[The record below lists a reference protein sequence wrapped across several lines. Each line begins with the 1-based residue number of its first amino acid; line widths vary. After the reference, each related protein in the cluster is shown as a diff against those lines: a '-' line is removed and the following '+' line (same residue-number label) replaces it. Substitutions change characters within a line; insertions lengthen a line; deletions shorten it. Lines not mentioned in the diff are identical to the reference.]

1 MFYGFAP
8 VDSGPMPEL
17 LLEVGCEELP
27 ASFVRKAYED
37 LRKSIHDKLQ
47 EAGLI
52 GEDHASTAMGTPRR
66 LIVSIPDLPERQQ
79 DATKDMRGPNEQAAY
94 KDGQP
99 TPALLGFCK
108 GQGVAPD
115 DVRLVDGYVWVTKKI
130 EGRSTAELLSEIIP
144 QAIRGL
150 QFEKSMRWGASK
162 MRFARPIRWMLAAF
176 DGKVVPFE
184 IEGVRSGLTSVGH
197 RFYKPETFQA
207 AYLQDLV
214 DGLRK
219 RYVEPDPAERQAK
232 ILREAQDVASGDPQM
247 PADLIEENVFLTEW
261 PSALQGS
268 FKKEFQELPVP
279 VLVTAMAKH
288 ERFFPVRDPSG
299 NPTNHF
305 VSIRNAGEDDT
316 VRAGNEWVLNARFND
331 AKFFYDEDK
340 QKRLADFL
348 EETSG
353 ILFQDKLGTVRQ
365 RADRLSALAAAVA
378 RVTGADE
385 AEVQH
390 ASQAGLYCKADLS
403 TGLVSE
409 LASLQG
415 IVGGEYAKR
424 EGFPD
429 PVCWA
434 IETHYDLDKN
444 PEIACPGS
452 RTSVRT
458 LLADNL
464 DKLAG
469 YLGIGIE
476 PSGSSDPYGLRRA
489 VTTLIE
495 AAWQWPS
502 ELPSYEDLLKLALQ
516 EYSKQS
522 VGLNEEA
529 ALKSL
534 ASIFEGRYEAMM
546 PEVRHDVLAAALL
559 VEDRP
564 KLLSPKDVK
573 FRTAVLGELAGDVQF
588 VQTATRPLNIVS
600 AARKKGIPLEE
611 NDPLSI
617 SQKDLDSP
625 TGSTLHFKLKEQGAR
640 IGDVGTPTELADLLR
655 DLQTPI
661 NDFFESTMVMAE
673 DEKARFARLSLLN
686 ACSRMLL
693 RAGDFSKIV
702 IEG

>member
-1 MFYGFAP
+1 
-8 VDSGPMPEL
+8 MPEL

-37 LRKSIHDKLQ
+37 LRKSIHDKLR

-52 GEDHASTAMGTPRR
+52 GEDHASACMGTPRR
-66 LIVSIPDLPERQQ
+66 LIVGIPDLPERQE
-79 DATKDMRGPNEQAAY
+79 DSTKDMRGPNEQAAY

-99 TPALLGFCK
+99 SPALLGFCK
-108 GQGVAPD
+108 GQGVGPEE
-115 DVRLVDGYVWVTKKI
+115 VRLVDGYVWVTKKI
-130 EGRSTAELLSEIIP
+130 EGRATAELLSEIIP

-150 QFEKSMRWGASK
+150 QFDKSMRWGASK

-176 DGKVVPFE
+176 DGRVVPFE
-184 IEGVRSGLTSVGH
+184 IEGVQSGLTSVGH
-197 RFYKPETFQA
+197 RFYRPETFQA

-219 RYVEPDPAERQAK
+219 RFVEPDPAERQEK
-232 ILREAQDVASGDPQM
+232 ILREAQQVASGDPQM

-268 FKKEFQELPVP
+268 FKREFQELPVP

-288 ERFFPVRDPSG
+288 ERFFPVRDPG
-299 NPTNHF
+299 GKPTNHF

-340 QKRLADFL
+340 QKKLADFL

-365 RADRLSALAAAVA
+365 RADRLSALAAAIA
-378 RVTGADE
+378 RATGADD
-385 AEVQH
+385 AEIQH

-424 EGFPD
+424 EGFAD

-452 RTSVRT
+452 RTAVRT

-476 PSGSSDPYGLRRA
+476 PSGSSDPFGLRRA

-495 AAWQWPS
+495 AAWHWPS
-502 ELPSYEDLLKLALQ
+502 ELPSYEELLKLALQ
-516 EYSKQS
+516 EYSKQG
-522 VGLNEEA
+522 VALKGDA
-529 ALKSL
+529 ALNSL
-534 ASIFEGRYEAMM
+534 ANIFEGRYEAML
-546 PEVRHDVLAAALL
+546 PDVRHDVLDAALL
-559 VEDRP
+559 IEDRA
-564 KLLSPKDVK
+564 KLLSPQGVR
-573 FRTAVLGELAGDVQF
+573 FRTAVLGELVGDTPF

-611 NDPLSI
+611 KDPLGI
-617 SQKDLDSP
+617 SADDLDSQ
-625 TGSTLHFKLKEQGAR
+625 TGSGLLAKLKEQGASVD
-640 IGDVGTPTELADLLR
+640 GASSAKELAELLKS
-655 DLQTPI
+655 LQAPI
-661 NDFFESTMVMAE
+661 NDFFESTMVMAD